1 MALKLSNVATF
12 LSTLSKHLVDLVQI
26 ISTTFRLYQ
35 DSKGS
40 RCWEALLLSTRS
52 HAHSKRFGLNV
63 DLAAELETDFAWVPP
78 FHLLLLKLHMLMIG
92 QSLRPRLIRHLTV
105 LRKRL
110 PRDVELEGR
119 TSREVLEGKIVYDL
133 GPC

>member
-12 LSTLSKHLVDLVQI
+12 PSTLSKHLVDSVQI

-40 RCWEALLLSTRS
+40 RCWEALSSSTRS

-78 FHLLLLKLHMLMIG
+78 LAAEAAHADDWAISSAEIDKAFD
-92 QSLRPRLIRHLTV
+92 SLE
-105 LRKRL
+105 K
-110 PRDVELEGR
+110 
-119 TSREVLEGKIVYDL
+119 EVAQG
-133 GPC
+133 C